1 MQNDWRSFSSPF
13 TDTSPPFADSA
24 ATHIPFVLYIAG
36 DNERRTGMNHEHT
49 HPHWH
54 HLTQSTGRRI
64 FWGSILI
71 ILGIFFLLQ
80 NFNIIWIGSIG
91 RHWPLILI
99 LAGAAKLLWPES
111 RNGTGSGLWLF
122 FIGVWCYV
130 STLHIAGLT
139 FGTSWP
145 ILLIAVGLKAIWKA
159 SGHVPSP
166 ANGKEFGS

>member
-13 TDTSPPFADSA
+13 TDTSPPLADSA

-36 DNERRTGMNHEHT
+36 DNERQTGMNHEHT

-54 HLTQSTGRRI
+54 HLTQSAGKRI
-64 FWGSILI
+64 FWGFIFML
-71 ILGIFFLLQ
+71 LGIFFLLQ
-80 NFNIIWIGSIG
+80 NFNVIWVGSIG

-99 LAGAAKLLWPES
+99 FAGAAKLLWPEPQD
-111 RNGTGSGLWLF
+111 GPGSGLWLF

-145 ILLIAVGLKAIWKA
+145 ILLIAVGLKAIWRA
-159 SGHVPSP
+159 SGGIPTEPHQ
-166 ANGKEFGS
+166 KEFES